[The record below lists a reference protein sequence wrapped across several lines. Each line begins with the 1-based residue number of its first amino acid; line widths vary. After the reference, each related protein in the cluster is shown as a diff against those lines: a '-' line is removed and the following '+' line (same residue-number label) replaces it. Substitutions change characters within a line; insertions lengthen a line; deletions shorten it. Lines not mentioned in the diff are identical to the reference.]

1 MREEKSTTNPNRGNA
16 MKKLVIAA
24 ALLIGTVPFL
34 ATAQEAVVSTG
45 DDLKWG
51 PASPALPTGAQ
62 GAALVGD
69 PAKEGLYVVRVKFPA
84 GYKVAP
90 HSHPNDENVTVIS
103 GMFHIG
109 IGDKF
114 DDTKGQALKPGGF
127 AQAPKGVKH
136 YAWASQETI
145 IQLHGMGPQNLI
157 YVNAADD
164 PRKK

>member
-1 MREEKSTTNPNRGNA
+1 
-16 MKKLVIAA
+16 MKNVAA
-24 ALLIGTVPFL
+24 AVALLLASVPFS
-34 ATAQEAVVSTG
+34 ATGQEAKIFTG

-62 GAALVGD
+62 GATLVGD
-69 PAKEGLYVVRVKFPA
+69 PSKEGFYVVRVKFPA
-84 GYKVAP
+84 GYKIAP

-103 GMFHIG
+103 GMFHLG

-114 DDTKGQALKPGGF
+114 DDTKGTALKPGGF

-136 YAWASQETI
+136 YAWASQDTV

-157 YVNAADD
+157 YINEADD

>member
-1 MREEKSTTNPNRGNA
+1 
-16 MKKLVIAA
+16 MKKLVFAA
-24 ALLIGTVPFL
+24 ALLIGTVPFF

-62 GAALVGD
+62 GAVLVGD

-136 YAWASQETI
+136 YAWASQETV
-145 IQLHGMGPQNLI
+145 IQLHGMGPQNLT

>member
-1 MREEKSTTNPNRGNA
+1 
-16 MKKLVIAA
+16 MKKIVIAV
-24 ALLIGTVPFL
+24 ALLVGGVPFS
-34 ATAQEAVVSTG
+34 AIAQEAATFQG

-51 PASPALPTGAQ
+51 PASPAMQKGAQ
-62 GAALVGD
+62 GVALVGD
-69 PAKEGLYVVRVKFPA
+69 PGKEGPYVIRVKFPA

-103 GMFHIG
+103 GMFHFA

-114 DDTKGQALKPGGF
+114 DETKGTALKPGGF

-136 YAWASQETI
+136 FAWASQETV

-157 YVNAADD
+157 YVNDADD

>member
-1 MREEKSTTNPNRGNA
+1 
-16 MKKLVIAA
+16 MKKLGLAVV
-24 ALLIGTVPFL
+24 LLVCSIPL
-34 ATAQEAVVSTG
+34 SASAQEAKTFTG

-62 GAALVGD
+62 GAALIGD
-69 PAKEGLYVVRVKFPA
+69 PSKEGFYVVRVKVPA
-84 GYKVAP
+84 AYKFAP
-90 HSHPNDENVTVIS
+90 HSHPNDEHVTVIS

-109 IGDKF
+109 VGDKF
-114 DDTKGQALKPGGF
+114 DDTKGTALKPGGF

-136 YAWASQETI
+136 YAWVTQETI

-157 YVNAADD
+157 YVNEADD

>member
-1 MREEKSTTNPNRGNA
+1 
-16 MKKLVIAA
+16 MKKLVIIAA
-24 ALLIGTVPFL
+24 VLVGAVPFL
-34 ATAQEAVVSTG
+34 ATAQELVVATG
-45 DDLKWG
+45 DDLKWSA
-51 PASPALPTGAQ
+51 ASPALPTGAQ
-62 GAALVGD
+62 AVALVGD
-69 PAKEGLYVVRVKFPA
+69 PSKEGLYVVRVKFPA

-114 DDTKGQALKPGGF
+114 DETKGQALKPGGF

-157 YVNAADD
+157 YVNPADD

>member
-1 MREEKSTTNPNRGNA
+1 

-24 ALLIGTVPFL
+24 ALLMSTVPFF

-69 PAKEGLYVVRVKFPA
+69 PSKEGLYVVRVKFPA

-114 DDTKGQALKPGGF
+114 DDTKGQALKAGGF

>member
-1 MREEKSTTNPNRGNA
+1 
-16 MKKLVIAA
+16 MKKIVIAV
-24 ALLIGTVPFL
+24 ALLAGAIPFS
-34 ATAQEAVVSTG
+34 AIAQEAVTFQG

-51 PASPALPTGAQ
+51 PASPAMQKGAQ
-62 GAALVGD
+62 GVALVGD
-69 PAKEGLYVVRVKFPA
+69 PGKEGLYVIRVKFPA

-103 GMFHIG
+103 GMFHFA

-114 DDTKGQALKPGGF
+114 DETKGTALKPGGF

-136 YAWASQETI
+136 FAWASQETV

-157 YVNAADD
+157 YVNDADD

>member
-1 MREEKSTTNPNRGNA
+1 
-16 MKKLVIAA
+16 MKKIVIAV
-24 ALLIGTVPFL
+24 ALLVGGVPFS
-34 ATAQEAVVSTG
+34 AIAQEAATFQG

-51 PASPALPTGAQ
+51 PASPAMQKGAQ
-62 GAALVGD
+62 GVALVGD
-69 PAKEGLYVVRVKFPA
+69 PGKEGPYVIRVKFPA

-103 GMFHIG
+103 GMFHFA

-114 DDTKGQALKPGGF
+114 DETKGTALKPGGF

-136 YAWASQETI
+136 FAWASQETV

-157 YVNAADD
+157 YVDDADD

>member
-1 MREEKSTTNPNRGNA
+1 
-16 MKKLVIAA
+16 V
-24 ALLIGTVPFL
+24 
-34 ATAQEAVVSTG
+34 
-45 DDLKWG
+45 G

-62 GAALVGD
+62 GAVLVGD

-103 GMFHIG
+103 GTFHIG

-145 IQLHGMGPQNLI
+145 IQLHGMGPQNLT
-157 YVNAADD
+157 YVNAAE
-164 PRKK
+164 KVSN

>member
-1 MREEKSTTNPNRGNA
+1 MN
-16 MKKLVIAA
+16 KLVLAV
-24 ALLIGTVPFL
+24 ALLVCSIPIS
-34 ATAQEAVVSTG
+34 ASAQEATIRTG

-69 PAKEGLYVVRVKFPA
+69 PSKEGFYVVRVKLPA

-109 IGDKF
+109 VGDKF
-114 DDTKGQALKPGGF
+114 DDTKGTALKAGGF

-136 YAWASQETI
+136 FAWASQETI
-145 IQLHGMGPQNLI
+145 IQLHGIGPQNLI

>member
-1 MREEKSTTNPNRGNA
+1 MHRSI
-16 MKKLVIAA
+16 V
-24 ALLIGTVPFL
+24 ALLTLTGGLAVGHLAWAQQATVI
-34 ATAQEAVVSTG
+34 QG
-45 DDLKWG
+45 DGLKWG

-69 PAKEGLYVVRVKFPA
+69 PAKEGGYVTRVKFPA

-90 HSHPNDENVTVIS
+90 HVHPNDENVTVIS

-109 IGDKF
+109 LGDKF
-114 DDTKGQALKPGGF
+114 DESKGQALKPGGF
-127 AQAPKGVKH
+127 YQVPKGVQH
-136 YAWASQETI
+136 FAWASQDTV
-145 IQLHGMGPQNLI
+145 IQLHGVGPGGIN

>member
-1 MREEKSTTNPNRGNA
+1 
-16 MKKLVIAA
+16 MKKLGLAV
-24 ALLIGTVPFL
+24 ALLVCSIPL
-34 ATAQEAVVSTG
+34 SASAQEAKTFTG

-62 GAALVGD
+62 GATLIGD
-69 PAKEGLYVVRVKFPA
+69 PSKEGFYVVRVKVPA
-84 GYKVAP
+84 GYKFAP
-90 HSHPNDENVTVIS
+90 HSHPNDEHVTVIS

-109 IGDKF
+109 VGDKF
-114 DDTKGQALKPGGF
+114 DDTKGTALKPGGF

-136 YAWASQETI
+136 YAWVTQETI

-157 YVNAADD
+157 YVNETDD

>member
-1 MREEKSTTNPNRGNA
+1 
-16 MKKLVIAA
+16 MKKLGLAVT
-24 ALLIGTVPFL
+24 LLVCSIPL
-34 ATAQEAVVSTG
+34 SASAQEAKTFTG

-62 GAALVGD
+62 GATLIGD
-69 PAKEGLYVVRVKFPA
+69 PSKEGFYVVRVKVPA
-84 GYKVAP
+84 GYKFAP

-109 IGDKF
+109 VGDKF
-114 DDTKGQALKPGGF
+114 DDTKGTALKPGGF

-145 IQLHGMGPQNLI
+145 VQLHGMGPQNLI
-157 YVNAADD
+157 YVNEADD